1 MVAEDVAGQRA
12 GQGGEGA
19 VGRFAG
25 FADWYAAEAPRLLL
39 TLRAVVGDDGLA
51 EEATAEAFARAYARW
66 PAVSKMASPG
76 GWVYVVAL
84 NQVRSWMRRRRLER
98 RHAERIGRAGQD
110 SVAAPV
116 EVDDALW
123 DAVRGLSPRARTA
136 VALRYLADLPEDEV
150 ARLMGVTRGT
160 VAATLHRARASLAA
174 ALRDDYEGTQ
184 R

>member
-1 MVAEDVAGQRA
+1 MAGQRA
-12 GQGGEGA
+12 GQGGDGA

-25 FADWYAAEAPRLLL
+25 FAEWYAAEAPRLLL
-39 TLRAVVGDDGLA
+39 TLRAAVGDDGLA

-76 GWVYVVAL
+76 GWVYTVAL

-98 RHAERIGRAGQD
+98 RHAERIGRADRAEQD
-110 SVAAPV
+110 PVTGPV

-123 DAVRGLSPRARTA
+123 DAVRALSPRARMA

-160 VAATLHRARASLAA
+160 VAATLYRARASLAV
-174 ALRDDYEGTQ
+174 ALRDDYEETQ